1 MLRHGWRRWDCVG
14 SDHEPPW
21 YLVGQGMTLPHLGMA
36 IGRGDIIGRDVP
48 CRYVKIGEGQG
59 TTFPLL
65 EVLSEWWYNR
75 GIP

>member
-1 MLRHGWRRWDCVG
+1 
-14 SDHEPPW
+14 
-21 YLVGQGMTLPHLGMA
+21 MTLPHLGMA

-65 EVLSEWWYNR
+65 EVLSDWWYNR